1 MKPKVMKAFMAG
13 CLCLLVIAS
22 CKKEETE
29 QTPSNGR
36 KATTELAIVSYYV
49 NGASGND
56 ANAGTSTSTALKT
69 IQAALNKTTEG
80 AGATIYVVAGTYKE
94 RLWWPHSGASADE
107 PITLTN
113 YNDGVVILDGVNA
126 TNDTQAQMIAV
137 SSRSH
142 IRIDGIRIA
151 NNIRNFASGIYII
164 GSGTDVEVSNCKIY
178 NIGWTTDSTAVP
190 SSSNN
195 ANPLVV
201 VGSGADSYN
210 EIFVGDNEI
219 YSCNTGYS
227 EGLTMAGNVE
237 NFLIEGN
244 IVHHIRN
251 IGIDMTGHYSW
262 TGAPDNVNF
271 ARNGNVKYNI
281 VHHCVSPVA
290 TNGGIYV
297 DGGKWINVEGNTCY
311 ENLAGITVG
320 CENNNYTADGINI
333 RDNFVYNNRDAGI
346 IFGSNAPN
354 SKVIN
359 SSITNN
365 TFFKNYTKGGWG
377 GEISL
382 QNTDETTIKNNIVQS
397 NSNIVVIA
405 LSGYTSTNLHMDYN
419 RYYSVSGSAAT
430 VTFDWAMTATTY
442 GSLAAFVSATG
453 QDVHSTY
460 GIPTFVNSTLATLNL
475 HLASGSAA
483 VNTGDPAFVTG
494 YQEFDI
500 DQQTRIRNGRV
511 DIGADETSF

>member
-1 MKPKVMKAFMAG
+1 MKTFMTG
-13 CLCLLVIAS
+13 CLLLLIVAS
-22 CKKEETE
+22 CKKEVTE
-29 QTPSNGR
+29 QSSAKER
-36 KATTELAIVSYYV
+36 RASTELTITSYYV

-56 ANAGTSTSTALKT
+56 ANAGTTPATALKT

-80 AGATIYVVAGTYKE
+80 AGATIYVSAGTYKE
-94 RLWWPHSGASADE
+94 RLWWPHSGASAE
-107 PITLTN
+107 APITLTN
-113 YNDGVVILDGVNA
+113 NNNGDVIVDGVNA
-126 TNDTQAQMIAV
+126 TNDAQNAMIAV

-142 IRIDGIRIA
+142 IRIDGIEIA
-151 NNIRNFASGIYII
+151 NNIRSFASGIYIS
-164 GSGTDVEVSNCKIY
+164 GSGTDVQVVNCNIY

-190 SSSNN
+190 SSSDN

-201 VGSGADSYN
+201 VGTSATSYSG
-210 EIFVGDNEI
+210 IFIGDNEI
-219 YSCNTGYS
+219 FSCNTGYS

-297 DGGKWINVEGNTCY
+297 DGGKWINVEGNICY

-333 RDNFVYNNRDAGI
+333 RGNFIYNNRDAGI
-346 IFGSNAPN
+346 IFGANQSN

-382 QNTDETTIKNNIVQS
+382 QNTDAAIIRNNIVQS

-405 LSGYTSTNLHMDYN
+405 LWGYTSTNLSMDYN
-419 RYYSVSGSAAT
+419 RYYTTSGNAST
-430 VTFDWAMTATTY
+430 ITFDWGGINNTTY

-453 QDVHSTY
+453 LDAHSTY
-460 GIPTFVNSTLATLNL
+460 GVPGLVNSNLSTLNL
-475 HLASGSAA
+475 HLASGSAC
-483 VNTGDPAFVTG
+483 VNAGDPAFVAG
-494 YQEFDI
+494 YEEYDI
-500 DQQTRIRNGRV
+500 DSQDRIRNGRV
-511 DIGADETSF
+511 DIGADETSY